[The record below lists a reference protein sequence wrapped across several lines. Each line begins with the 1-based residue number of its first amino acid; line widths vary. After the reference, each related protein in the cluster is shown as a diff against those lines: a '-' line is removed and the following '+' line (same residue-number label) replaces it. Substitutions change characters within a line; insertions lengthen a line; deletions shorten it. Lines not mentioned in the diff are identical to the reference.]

1 MEVPG
6 SLWDQCPSCCWPSLW
21 GVFRKAV
28 SHCLVQADICW
39 HALGLIVLE
48 RCLWKPLGLLRGN
61 LKEKVFKWK
70 WWPLFS
76 LSLIPVIQM
85 NPSDSARASDRHR
98 NTHNWTSH
106 TRVSAVSP
114 FRLAVQPSRSV
125 AAYHT
130 LGQGVNS
137 QYHIKTQYQG
147 LRRCSVGKVSGLKFA
162 LLAPMQNLSLEMGT
176 YRPSTVG
183 RTVTS
188 QSSWNSRLQL

>member
-1 MEVPG
+1 M
-6 SLWDQCPSCCWPSLW
+6 
-21 GVFRKAV
+21 
-28 SHCLVQADICW
+28 
-39 HALGLIVLE
+39 
-48 RCLWKPLGLLRGN
+48 
-61 LKEKVFKWK
+61 
-70 WWPLFS
+70 
-76 LSLIPVIQM
+76 
-85 NPSDSARASDRHR
+85 
-98 NTHNWTSH
+98 
-106 TRVSAVSP
+106 SAVSP

-162 LLAPMQNLSLEMGT
+162 LLAPMQNLSLKMGT

-188 QSSWNSRLQL
+188 QSS